1 MLSHVHYAIVK
12 AFGKDKVYVG
22 NLGYIERS
30 AYNEVL
36 MDIRNNKNKLI
47 IDNTEKV
54 SSLDE
59 QFEIDGT
66 THTLNELYGEDDQGI
81 AEMDFNETTEEIK
94 KVLSYTFSDREIDQI
109 INSQGQLPLNLY
121 RRLLNW
127 RKEHKRGDF
136 NVK

>member
-1 MLSHVHYAIVK
+1 
-12 AFGKDKVYVG
+12 
-22 NLGYIERS
+22 
-30 AYNEVL
+30 
-36 MDIRNNKNKLI
+36 MDIRNNRNKLI
-47 IDNTEKV
+47 IDYTDKV

-66 THTLNELYGEDDQGI
+66 THTLNELYGEEDQGI
-81 AEMDFNETTEEIK
+81 AEMDFNETTKEIK
-94 KVLSYTFSDREIDQI
+94 KVLSYTFSAREIDQI

>member
-1 MLSHVHYAIVK
+1 
-12 AFGKDKVYVG
+12 
-22 NLGYIERS
+22 
-30 AYNEVL
+30 
-36 MDIRNNKNKLI
+36 MDIRNNRNKLI

-66 THTLNELYGEDDQGI
+66 VHTLNDLYGEEDKGI
-81 AEMDFNETTEEIK
+81 AEMEFNETAKEIK
-94 KVLSYTFSDREIDQI
+94 KALSYTFSDREIDQI

-127 RKEHKRGDF
+127 RKTHKRGDF
-136 NVK
+136 NVN